1 MVFDDRSPIYL
12 QIAEQIKNDI
22 VTGALAE
29 DEQVM
34 STNQYAAFYRINPAT
49 AAKGFAQ
56 LVDEGVLYK
65 KRGIGM
71 FVSPNARDAT
81 PHRPARLVLRRRGRP
96 DDPRGQ
102 GDRRTAQGRPPAH
115 PHLWRRLMTI
125 DTDTALTVH
134 TENLT
139 VRFAG
144 VPALDRLDLRLAP
157 GKIHGLLGRNGSGK
171 STLAAVLAGFRRP
184 DEGRVLI
191 EGGDLGTAQQPYE
204 NAVVT
209 SRVCLIRESGDLVEQ
224 APVRHAIGL
233 AASLRPYWDDDLAND
248 LLDRF
253 EIPLNKK
260 IQKLSRGK
268 KSALGVVL
276 GLASR
281 APLTIFDESYLGMD
295 VPSRALFYDALLADY
310 TEVPRTIV
318 LSTHLVSE
326 VSTLLEEVVIL
337 DNGRLVTQ
345 SPVDALRGRGAAIVG
360 PAAAVDKSPM
370 ASPVLAAGAA
380 RRYEVHHGPGR
391 SRSHPPGRGCGG
403 RSRGRPGRPAGS
415 LRPPHRPDGGAR
427 S

>member
-1 MVFDDRSPIYL
+1 M
-12 QIAEQIKNDI
+12 
-22 VTGALAE
+22 TTTTE
-29 DEQVM
+29 D
-34 STNQYAAFYRINPAT
+34 
-49 AAKGFAQ
+49 
-56 LVDEGVLYK
+56 L
-65 KRGIGM
+65 
-71 FVSPNARDAT
+71 
-81 PHRPARLVLRRRGRP
+81 
-96 DDPRGQ
+96 
-102 GDRRTAQGRPPAH
+102 
-115 PHLWRRLMTI
+115 
-125 DTDTALTVH
+125 ALTVR
-134 TENLT
+134 TESVS
-139 VRFAG
+139 VRFAR

-191 EGGDLGTAQQPYE
+191 EGGDLGAAQEPYE

-233 AASLRPYWDDDLAND
+233 AASVRPYWDDDLAGE

-276 GLASR
+276 GLAGR

-295 VPSRALFYDALLADY
+295 VPSRNLFYDALLADY

-318 LSTHLVSE
+318 LSTHLVGE
-326 VSTLLEEVVIL
+326 VSTMLEEVVIL

-345 SPVDALRGRGAAIVG
+345 SPVDALRGRGASIVG
-360 PAAAVDKSPM
+360 PAAVVDEFTGGLT
-370 ASPVLAAGAA
+370 VLAQERLGGTKSTTVLGDLDPALLAEAAAAGL
-380 RRYEVHHGPGR
+380 EIGPVGLQELFVHLTAPTT
-391 SRSHPPGRGCGG
+391 
-403 RSRGRPGRPAGS
+403 
-415 LRPPHRPDGGAR
+415 GA
-427 S
+427 SS

>member
-1 MVFDDRSPIYL
+1 M
-12 QIAEQIKNDI
+12 
-22 VTGALAE
+22 
-29 DEQVM
+29 
-34 STNQYAAFYRINPAT
+34 
-49 AAKGFAQ
+49 
-56 LVDEGVLYK
+56 
-65 KRGIGM
+65 
-71 FVSPNARDAT
+71 
-81 PHRPARLVLRRRGRP
+81 
-96 DDPRGQ
+96 
-102 GDRRTAQGRPPAH
+102 
-115 PHLWRRLMTI
+115 
-125 DTDTALTVH
+125 TALTVR
-134 TENLT
+134 TENLS

-191 EGGDLGTAQQPYE
+191 EGGDLGTAQEPYE

-209 SRVCLIRESGDLVEQ
+209 SRVCLIRESGDRPDAVQ
-224 APVRHAIGL
+224 VKQAIGL
-233 AASLRPYWDDDLAND
+233 AAALRPYWDSDLAGD

-253 EIPLNKK
+253 EVPLNKK

-295 VPSRALFYDALLADY
+295 VPSRNLFYDALLADY
-310 TEVPRTIV
+310 TEVPRTFV

-326 VSTLLEEVVIL
+326 VSAMLEEVVIL

-345 SPVDALRGRGAAIVG
+345 SPVDSLRGRGASIVG
-360 PAAAVDKSPM
+360 PAAAVDKFT
-370 ASPVLAAGAA
+370 AGFTVLAEERLGGTKSTTILGDLDPALLAQATAAGL
-380 RRYEVHHGPGR
+380 EIGPVGLQDLFVH
-391 SRSHPPGRGCGG
+391 
-403 RSRGRPGRPAGS
+403 
-415 LRPPHRPDGGAR
+415 LTGAR

>member
-1 MVFDDRSPIYL
+1 M
-12 QIAEQIKNDI
+12 
-22 VTGALAE
+22 
-29 DEQVM
+29 
-34 STNQYAAFYRINPAT
+34 
-49 AAKGFAQ
+49 
-56 LVDEGVLYK
+56 
-65 KRGIGM
+65 
-71 FVSPNARDAT
+71 
-81 PHRPARLVLRRRGRP
+81 
-96 DDPRGQ
+96 
-102 GDRRTAQGRPPAH
+102 
-115 PHLWRRLMTI
+115 
-125 DTDTALTVH
+125 TALTVR
-134 TENLT
+134 TENLS

-191 EGGDLGTAQQPYE
+191 EGGDLGTAQEPYE

-209 SRVCLIRESGDLVEQ
+209 SRVCLIRESGDRPDAVQ
-224 APVRHAIGL
+224 VKQAIGL
-233 AASLRPYWDDDLAND
+233 AAALRPYWDADLAGD

-253 EIPLNKK
+253 EVPLNKK

-295 VPSRALFYDALLADY
+295 VPSRNLFYDALLADY
-310 TEVPRTIV
+310 TEVPRTFV

-326 VSTLLEEVVIL
+326 VSAMLEEVVIL

-345 SPVDALRGRGAAIVG
+345 SPVDSLRGRGASIVG
-360 PAAAVDKSPM
+360 PAAAVDKFT
-370 ASPVLAAGAA
+370 AGFTVLAEERLGGTKSTTILGDLDPALLAQATAAGL
-380 RRYEVHHGPGR
+380 EIGPVGLQDLFVH
-391 SRSHPPGRGCGG
+391 
-403 RSRGRPGRPAGS
+403 
-415 LRPPHRPDGGAR
+415 LTGAR

>member
-1 MVFDDRSPIYL
+1 
-12 QIAEQIKNDI
+12 
-22 VTGALAE
+22 
-29 DEQVM
+29 
-34 STNQYAAFYRINPAT
+34 
-49 AAKGFAQ
+49 
-56 LVDEGVLYK
+56 
-65 KRGIGM
+65 
-71 FVSPNARDAT
+71 
-81 PHRPARLVLRRRGRP
+81 
-96 DDPRGQ
+96 
-102 GDRRTAQGRPPAH
+102 
-115 PHLWRRLMTI
+115 MT
-125 DTDTALTVH
+125 TDTIEDLALTVR
-134 TENLT
+134 TESLS

-191 EGGDLGTAQQPYE
+191 EGGDLGTAQEPYE

-224 APVRHAIGL
+224 ASVRQAVGL
-233 AASLRPYWDDDLAND
+233 AASLRPYWGEDVAGD

-295 VPSRALFYDALLADY
+295 VPSRNLFYDALLADY

-345 SPVDALRGRGAAIVG
+345 SPVDALRGRGASIVG
-360 PAAAVDKSPM
+360 PAAAVDEFTGRFT
-370 ASPVLAAGAA
+370 VLAQERLGGTKSTTVLGDLDPALLAEAAAAGL
-380 RRYEVHHGPGR
+380 EVGPVGLQELFV
-391 SRSHPPGRGCGG
+391 HLTAPTK
-403 RSRGRPGRPAGS
+403 
-415 LRPPHRPDGGAR
+415 GAR

>member
-1 MVFDDRSPIYL
+1 M
-12 QIAEQIKNDI
+12 
-22 VTGALAE
+22 
-29 DEQVM
+29 
-34 STNQYAAFYRINPAT
+34 
-49 AAKGFAQ
+49 
-56 LVDEGVLYK
+56 
-65 KRGIGM
+65 
-71 FVSPNARDAT
+71 T
-81 PHRPARLVLRRRGRP
+81 P
-96 DDPRGQ
+96 
-102 GDRRTAQGRPPAH
+102 
-115 PHLWRRLMTI
+115 
-125 DTDTALTVH
+125 ALTVR
-134 TENLT
+134 TENLS

-191 EGGDLGTAQQPYE
+191 EGGDLGTAQEPYE

-209 SRVCLIRESGDLVEQ
+209 SRVCLIRESGDRPEAVSVKQ
-224 APVRHAIGL
+224 AIAL
-233 AASLRPYWDDDLAND
+233 AGALRPYWDADVAGD

-253 EIPLNKK
+253 EVPLNKK

-295 VPSRALFYDALLADY
+295 VPSRNLFYDAVLADY
-310 TEVPRTIV
+310 TEVPRTFV

-326 VSTLLEEVVIL
+326 VSAMLEEVVIL

-345 SPVDALRGRGAAIVG
+345 SPVDALRGRGASIVG
-360 PAAAVDKSPM
+360 PAAAVDKFT
-370 ASPVLAAGAA
+370 AGFTVLAEERLGGTKSTTVLGDLDPALLAQATAAGL
-380 RRYEVHHGPGR
+380 EIGPVGLQDLFVH
-391 SRSHPPGRGCGG
+391 
-403 RSRGRPGRPAGS
+403 
-415 LRPPHRPDGGAR
+415 LTGAR